1 MDTGR
6 NVESKKLQAPVFTI
20 KLLVDR
26 HISKKSHFRIWR
38 GRMGKSEDLMTA
50 EKFLTL
56 ALISRKNE
64 IGIKQPIKGELWVIF
79 RFYFKDFYTKKGTRS
94 RFVND
99 LSNLYEL
106 PQDCLQAAGV
116 IENDSDIVSHD
127 RSRRL
132 PGKENAIEIEIYQFR
147 EFERLPTQDTCP
159 VCHRA

>member
-1 MDTGR
+1 MTSILPSR
-6 NVESKKLQAPVFTI
+6 KTLPAFSIYIPVEK
-20 KLLVDR
+20 
-26 HISKKSHFRIWR
+26 HISKKNNRPIWR
-38 GRMGKSEDLMTA
+38 GRIGKSKDLLEA

-56 ALISRKNE
+56 TFKSKKNE
-64 IGIKQPIKGELWVIF
+64 LRLPTLKGDLWVIF
-79 RFYFKDFYTKKGTRS
+79 RFYFKDYHTKDGRRS
-94 RFVND
+94 ARVND